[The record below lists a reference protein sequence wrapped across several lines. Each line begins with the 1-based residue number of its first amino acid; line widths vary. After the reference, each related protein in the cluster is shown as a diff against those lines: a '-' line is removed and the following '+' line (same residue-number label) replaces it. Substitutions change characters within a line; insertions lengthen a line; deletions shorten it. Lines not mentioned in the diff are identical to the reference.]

1 MEIIL
6 VILIVLAGALV
17 CYIAKS
23 VKEFFSSDSDSF
35 SVTSY
40 FSRYGGM
47 NDYGRDYGNDYSSS
61 SSYSASSYSPHK
73 PKADRIAYDD
83 CDYESYYEELADDA
97 VMGDTNAI
105 EEMHDEFGDD
115 WEEEW

>member
-23 VKEFFSSDSDSF
+23 VKEFFSDDSDSF

-47 NDYGRDYGNDYSSS
+47 NDYGSEYRHGYESDNLSSQSSFFNHQTADNRLDRASRDYD
-61 SSYSASSYSPHK
+61 
-73 PKADRIAYDD
+73 
-83 CDYESYYEELADDA
+83 SYYEELADDA
-97 VMGDTNAI
+97 IMGDSDAA

>member
-6 VILIVLAGALV
+6 VILIILAGALV

-61 SSYSASSYSPHK
+61 YTASSYSPHN
-73 PKADRIAYDD
+73 PKADRVVCDD

-97 VMGDTNAI
+97 VMGDSNAI

-115 WEEEW
+115 WEEER